1 MIDKRT
7 IERIKETAR
16 IEDVVD
22 DFRENLKLRKQGKRY
37 AGFCPFHDDRHGG
50 NFFVYP
56 PKNAYKCFACGAKGG
71 PIDFVMNYL
80 NLKFDDAL
88 RYLGKKY
95 GMDVDMKEI
104 GYTPPPPRPAPPP
117 LPMLELPMWMVKQS
131 EQIDNSELVGWLRGH
146 RWDHCQ
152 RQRLEQ
158 ALKDYHVGYSKQGMT
173 IYWQIDERGHVRTG
187 KMMKYKADGHRDKE
201 SRYNFDFA
209 HSRLYKDAR
218 WPQYDDDK
226 VEVKQCLYG
235 LHLLTEY
242 EQIGVAQTVNLVESE
257 KTALVMAAAYGN
269 NAKSIW
275 MATGGLEHLTREKL
289 KPLIDRHRYI
299 VCWPDRDGIE
309 KWKMRVESLKYD
321 RISVD
326 DKPVTQ
332 WWKPEDGAKADIADV
347 VLRMIDTKRIYKTAE
362 EVVEDMPQLKALHE
376 KLQFEL
382 VDGRESEK

>member
-1 MIDKRT
+1 M
-7 IERIKETAR
+7 
-16 IEDVVD
+16 
-22 DFRENLKLRKQGKRY
+22 
-37 AGFCPFHDDRHGG
+37 
-50 NFFVYP
+50 
-56 PKNAYKCFACGAKGG
+56 
-71 PIDFVMNYL
+71 
-80 NLKFDDAL
+80 
-88 RYLGKKY
+88 
-95 GMDVDMKEI
+95 
-104 GYTPPPPRPAPPP
+104 
-117 LPMLELPMWMVKQS
+117 
-131 EQIDNSELVGWLRGH
+131 
-146 RWDHCQ
+146 
-152 RQRLEQ
+152 
-158 ALKDYHVGYSKQGMT
+158 
-173 IYWQIDERGHVRTG
+173 
-187 KMMKYKADGHRDKE
+187 
-201 SRYNFDFA
+201 
-209 HSRLYKDAR
+209 
-218 WPQYDDDK
+218 
-226 VEVKQCLYG
+226 EVKQCLYG
-235 LHLLTEY
+235 LNLLTEY

-309 KWKMRVESLKYD
+309 KWKMRVESLKYN

-326 DKPVTQ
+326 VRPVTQ